1 MPQSLGQSWT
11 HNKMLSK
18 CLLEVRKAGKR
29 EGSEEDGGDD
39 PDISDLGCQV
49 GESSLEILVLP

>member
-1 MPQSLGQSWT
+1 
-11 HNKMLSK
+11 MLSK

-29 EGSEEDGGDD
+29 EGSKEDGGDD
-39 PDISDLGCQV
+39 PEISDLGCQG